1 MTNAPTN
8 SEIQSPIT
16 ETPSTPEPTVYEYY
30 HEPEPQPEATPDY
43 YYGGESIPESTPEQ
57 NPVTHAPVPPP
68 APIKLRSFMPEVW
81 FFDDIS
87 NIGFCG

>member
-1 MTNAPTN
+1 MILTNAPTN

-16 ETPSTPEPTVYEYY
+16 ETPSTPEPTVYEYNEL
-30 HEPEPQPEATPDY
+30 EPEPQPVPDPEYPLY
-43 YYGGESIPESTPEQ
+43 YSETEPDQ

-68 APIKLRSFMPEVW
+68 APIKLSSFMPEVW

-87 NIGFCG
+87 NIGSTG